1 MAVVDNI
8 RQDLKAKIREQV
20 FRTGEFLPTFQKLAT
35 TYKTSTNSIY
45 RAIKQLE
52 RENMVL
58 AVKGSGTKV
67 IYASPTAAGR
77 MVSARYVG
85 LVISEPSRDA
95 ATMQLLT
102 GIQEGLEKQGRNC
115 VIKFSHKNLEEENK
129 VIMDLLRD
137 GIHDII
143 LYPSVDNLDG
153 LKKRIDTY
161 RQMEIRL
168 TFINYYRANLPIS
181 AVCLDNYWG
190 MYNLCQAM
198 HENGA
203 KDFLFVNYDLE
214 DKSFDFAIHE
224 RTTAFREYT
233 RANDLPSH
241 ILYFPLKN
249 KKGCF
254 EDERSHEIFCEHLKL
269 PNAAVVCMNDVIAS
283 NVQKMLS
290 RGNIAWPRELYFG
303 SFGNLDN
310 FPHPYYEA
318 RIDFY
323 HFGLE
328 LANACTARADSS
340 YGKRMILDTTVVVP
354 RG

>member
-1 MAVVDNI
+1 MAVVDEI

-20 FRTGEFLPTFQKLAT
+20 FLNGAFLPTFQKLAT

-67 IYASPTAAGR
+67 IYSSPADTEK
-77 MVSARYVG
+77 MISTRYVG

-102 GIQEGLEKQGRNC
+102 GIQEGLEKHGRHC
-115 VIKFSHKNLEEENK
+115 IIKFSHKNWIEEHK
-129 VIMDLLRD
+129 VIMTLLKD

-143 LYPSVDNLDG
+143 IYPNIENFDE
-153 LKKRIDTY
+153 LKKRINVY
-161 RQMEIRL
+161 RQMKGRI
-168 TFINYYRANLPIS
+168 TFINSYSPNLPVS
-181 AVCLDNYWG
+181 AVCVDNYWG
-190 MYNLCQAM
+190 IHNLCRRM

-203 KDFLFVNYDLE
+203 QNFMFINYDV
-214 DKSFDFAIHE
+214 DKKSFNFAIHE
-224 RTTAFREYT
+224 RTAAFREYT
-233 RANDLPSH
+233 RANDLPSQ
-241 ILYFPLKN
+241 ILYFPLED

-254 EDERSHEIFCEHLKL
+254 KDERSHEIFCEHIKI
-269 PNAAVVCMNDVIAS
+269 PNAAVVCMNNVIAS

-290 RGNIAWPRELYFG
+290 RQNIAWPRGLYFG
-303 SFGNLDN
+303 AFGNLDN
-310 FPHPYYEA
+310 FTHPYYEA

-328 LANACTARADSS
+328 LANACIVGADSPH
-340 YGKRMILDTTVVVP
+340 GKRLIVDAKVIVP
-354 RG
+354 